1 MPKVSR
7 RKFIAAAGAA
17 VAANHAP
24 HVSGLTSHA
33 RIERGEFLTNSI
45 GMRLVRIHPGTFTM
59 EVSGEAIP
67 EAVALA
73 PWRAGG
79 DFDERPTHRVHIS
92 KEFYMGAFE
101 VTNAEYEQFD
111 PGHRSLRGRDV
122 ISKED
127 QEAVVFVSWNEANH
141 FCQWLSK
148 REGQPYRLP
157 TEAEWEFAARAG
169 TTTHFSTGDTL
180 PDAFQKNGS
189 KDIWPPIV
197 YPPANPVSI
206 VVGQTPPNPWGLYD
220 MHGNV
225 EEWVHD
231 WYGPYKPDEQIDP
244 VGPVIGDFRVTRGGS
259 HSTQAFFLRSENRM
273 GTLPDDRH
281 GLIGFRVVL
290 GPTPK
295 TKPLPATQP
304 PLNQRN
310 VLQLIPS
317 DLAQGPD
324 PAKPYF
330 CLRAKYVKIQPNS
343 YGPMFSTETHDTAIV
358 EAPNGDLLAIFYS
371 CVYETGRE
379 LNVLAT
385 RLRYGQEEWDDTSPF
400 WDTPDRG
407 DHAPG
412 LWFDGEQTI
421 VHFNGL
427 TTATD
432 YHGNPALVM
441 RTSTDS
447 GRTWSAAKLI
457 GPDHAYRHMPAPS
470 VFRAMDGTIVLVSD
484 ANPGP
489 FSTVLLSRD
498 NGRTWTDAGG
508 SIAGIHA
515 GVVQLK
521 DDRLM
526 ALGRDHNIGGWMPRS
541 LSIDMGKT
549 WTYSASPFQPI
560 GSSQRAVL
568 MRLREGPLLFI
579 SFGGEKV
586 WDSPHKTIATRPG
599 GKDMVITDASG
610 TQRPVSGLFAALSFD
625 EGETWPMRRLVSDDG
640 PDRLLETTMRRTSIL
655 GKSSAENFGYLA
667 ACQGKNGIIHLISD
681 NNHCSF
687 TLAWLK
693 TPPPA
698 LS

>member
-111 PGHRSLRGRDV
+111 PGHCSLRGRDG
-122 ISKED
+122 ISKEN

-189 KDIWPPIV
+189 NDIWPPIV

-225 EEWVHD
+225 EERVHD
-231 WYGPYKPDEQIDP
+231 WYGPYEPDEQIDP
-244 VGPVIGDFRVTRGGS
+244 VGPVIGEFRVTRGGS
-259 HSTQAFFLRSENRM
+259 HSTQAYFLRSENRM

-310 VLQLIPS
+310 VSQLIPG
-317 DLAQGPD
+317 DLAQRPD

-330 CLRAKYVKIQPNS
+330 RLRAKYVKIQPNS

-358 EAPNGDLLAIFYS
+358 EAPSGDLLAIFYS
-371 CVYETGRE
+371 CVNETDRE

-400 WDTPDRG
+400 WDAPDRN
-407 DHAPG
+407 DHAPA
-412 LWFDGEQTI
+412 LWFD
-421 VHFNGL
+421 
-427 TTATD
+427 
-432 YHGNPALVM
+432 
-441 RTSTDS
+441 
-447 GRTWSAAKLI
+447 
-457 GPDHAYRHMPAPS
+457 
-470 VFRAMDGTIVLVSD
+470 
-484 ANPGP
+484 
-489 FSTVLLSRD
+489 
-498 NGRTWTDAGG
+498 
-508 SIAGIHA
+508 
-515 GVVQLK
+515 
-521 DDRLM
+521 
-526 ALGRDHNIGGWMPRS
+526 
-541 LSIDMGKT
+541 
-549 WTYSASPFQPI
+549 
-560 GSSQRAVL
+560 
-568 MRLREGPLLFI
+568 
-579 SFGGEKV
+579 GEKV
-586 WDSPHKTIATRPG
+586 WDSPRKTVATRPG
-599 GKDMVITDASG
+599 SKDMVITDASG

-625 EGETWPMRRLVSDDG
+625 EGEACPMRRLVSDDG

-655 GKSSAENFGYLA
+655 GKSSAENFGYLS
-667 ACQGKNGIIHLISD
+667 ACQGKNGIIHPISD
-681 NNHCSF
+681 INHYSF
-687 TLAWLK
+687 NLAWLK